1 MKLLPTGKG
10 LIRRISELSRT
21 SAVTNQ
27 ASHFL
32 QRALESGWLMWCSQR
47 TRSQDE
53 SPDCGLLTCASAW
66 ALHCSSDKARL
77 DNEVTNAAKIRFC
90 VYVKINVLQL
100 TETSLFAL
108 SQVYFSATPP
118 MWLGVAPTGFC
129 VLMGSPNPTKAVI
142 LT

>member
-1 MKLLPTGKG
+1 MRKD
-10 LIRRISELSRT
+10 S
-21 SAVTNQ
+21 V
-27 ASHFL
+27 
-32 QRALESGWLMWCSQR
+32 
-47 TRSQDE
+47 
-53 SPDCGLLTCASAW
+53 
-66 ALHCSSDKARL
+66 
-77 DNEVTNAAKIRFC
+77 
-90 VYVKINVLQL
+90 NVLEL